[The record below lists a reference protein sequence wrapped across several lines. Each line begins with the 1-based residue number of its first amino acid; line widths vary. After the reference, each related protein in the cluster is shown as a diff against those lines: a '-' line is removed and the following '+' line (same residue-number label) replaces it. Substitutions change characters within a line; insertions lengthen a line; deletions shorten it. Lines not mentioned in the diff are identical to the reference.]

1 MKLNIKNLSKKDIKA
16 RLVELQME
24 LMKNN
29 AQRSTGT
36 QSKGN
41 IKQIKK
47 NIARIKTQLKSG
59 GTETKA

>member
-1 MKLNIKNLSKKDIKA
+1 MKLNLKNLKANDLQSK
-16 RLVELQME
+16 LTELYMD

-41 IKQIKK
+41 IKQIRK
-47 NIARIKTQLKSG
+47 NIARIKTQLKG
-59 GTETKA
+59 GKQEKA